1 MAHLRV
7 TVGEMSSSVESVLAR
22 LSQGREDRLRHVE
35 VRAAREATFSDWP
48 SWVTEEIRESFP
60 GVSQPWKHQ
69 IDAAQLAHDGNHVVL
84 STGTASGKSLA
95 YLLPILNAVEIGSHA
110 PNGRGATALYI
121 APTKA
126 LAHDQLRALDERNLP
141 WLRPATVDGDNS
153 REERQWAQQ
162 HANLVLT
169 NPDLLHH
176 SLLGAH
182 SRWAPFL
189 KRLEYIVIDEAH
201 VYRGVFGAHVSAVIR
216 RLRRVCD
223 HLGSSP
229 VIIAASATV
238 ADPAIAIHRLIG
250 DHVVEVTDDYSPTPE
265 RTIALWQPLDLGL
278 DNAEPVHRTA
288 TTEASHILADL
299 VADGRQTLAFV
310 RSRRAAEGV
319 ASMTRDL
326 LREIDPELVNG
337 VSSYRGGYL
346 PEERRAIE
354 DSLRDGSVRALATTN
369 ALELGIDISG
379 LDAVVIAGWPGTRSS
394 LWQQFGRAGRG
405 DSPALAIFI
414 AREDPL
420 DAFVVEHPSSILDAP
435 VEASV
440 FDPANPVILG
450 PHLCAA
456 ASEIPLTDEEAIRW
470 FGPTALEL
478 LEQLA
483 AQGFLRKRSTG
494 WFWTRRDRASD
505 LADLRSSGGAPI
517 RIVEESTGR
526 LLGTVDQASSH
537 TTVHPGAV
545 YTHQGVTSVVTELDL
560 EDLVATVVEEP
571 VDYTTHA
578 HEISDIR
585 ILDEYEGRPW
595 GDATIH
601 VGQVQVTSQ
610 VTSFQRRRL
619 FTGENL
625 GEQGLELP
633 ERELIT
639 TAVWW
644 TVTDDQCARAN
655 IDSTEIPGAVHAAEH
670 ASIALLPLFATCDR
684 WDIGGVS
691 TALHIDTGVT
701 TVFVY
706 DGYPGG
712 AGFAQH
718 GFDIARQ
725 WLTATRDL
733 IRECRCREGCPSC
746 IQSPKCGNGN
756 NPLDKASAVRVLTE
770 LLRNATD

>member
-1 MAHLRV
+1 MN
-7 TVGEMSSSVESVLAR
+7 TSIEGVLSR
-22 LSQGREDRLRHVE
+22 LSTGREDRLRHLE
-35 VRAAREATFSDWP
+35 VRPARAATFSPWP
-48 SWVTEEIRESFP
+48 AWVSADVRRSFP
-60 GVSQPWKHQ
+60 GVTQPWQHQ
-69 IDAAQLAHDGNHVVL
+69 VDAAEIAHAGAHVVL
-84 STGTASGKSLA
+84 ATGTASGKSLA
-95 YLLPILNAVEIGSHA
+95 YALPILSAIELGSSA
-110 PNGRGATALYI
+110 PNGRGSTALYI

-126 LAHDQLRALDERNLP
+126 LAHDQLRTMQERQLP
-141 WLRPATVDGDNS
+141 WLRAATVDGDNS
-153 REERQWAQQ
+153 YEERQWAQR

-176 SLLGAH
+176 SLLGSH
-182 SRWAPFL
+182 QRWAPFL
-189 KRLEYIVIDEAH
+189 KRLDYIVIDEAH
-201 VYRGVFGAHVSAVIR
+201 IYRGVFGAHVSAVIR
-216 RLRRVCD
+216 RLRRICD
-223 HLGSSP
+223 QLGSTP

-238 ADPAIAIHRLIG
+238 SEPAIAIQRLIG
-250 DHVVEVTDDYSPTPE
+250 DPVREITEDSSPTPE
-265 RTIALWQPLDLGL
+265 RTIALWQPMDLGI
-278 DNAEPVHRTA
+278 DGAEPVHRTA
-288 TTEASHILADL
+288 TTEAAHLLADL

-319 ASMTRDL
+319 AAMTRDL
-326 LREIDPELVNG
+326 LREIDPELVDT

-354 DSLRDGSVRALATTN
+354 NSLREGKIRALATTN

-379 LDAVVIAGWPGTRSS
+379 LDAVVIAGWPGTRAS

-405 DSPALAIFI
+405 DAPALAIFI

-420 DAFVVEHPSSILDAP
+420 DAFVVEHPASILDAP

-440 FDPANPVILG
+440 FDPTNPVILG

-456 ASEIPLTDEEAIRW
+456 AAEIPLTETDAVRW
-470 FGPTALEL
+470 FGPTSLAL
-478 LEQLA
+478 LA
-483 AQGFLRKRSTG
+483 DLADQGFLRKRSTG

-505 LADLRSSGGAPI
+505 LADLRSTGGAPI
-517 RIVEESTGR
+517 RIVEEDTGR
-526 LLGTVDQASSH
+526 LLGTIDQTSAHS
-537 TTVHPGAV
+537 TVHPGAV
-545 YTHQGVTSVVTELDL
+545 YTHQGVTSVVTALDL
-560 EDLVATVVEEP
+560 DDLVATVIEEP

-585 ILDEYEGRPW
+585 IVEEFEGRPW
-595 GDATIH
+595 GEASIH

-619 FTGENL
+619 LTGDNL

-633 ERELIT
+633 ERELNT

-644 TVTDDQCARAN
+644 TVSEEQCARAG
-655 IDSTEIPGAVHAAEH
+655 IEPSEIPGAVHAAEH

-691 TALHIDTGVT
+691 TARHIDTGIT

-746 IQSPKCGNGN
+746 VQSPKCGNGN
-756 NPLDKASAVRVLTE
+756 NPLNKNAAVRILTE
-770 LLRNATD
+770 LLRNSTD

>member
-1 MAHLRV
+1 M
-7 TVGEMSSSVESVLAR
+7 
-22 LSQGREDRLRHVE
+22 
-35 VRAAREATFSDWP
+35 
-48 SWVTEEIRESFP
+48 
-60 GVSQPWKHQ
+60 
-69 IDAAQLAHDGNHVVL
+69 
-84 STGTASGKSLA
+84 
-95 YLLPILNAVEIGSHA
+95 
-110 PNGRGATALYI
+110 
-121 APTKA
+121 
-126 LAHDQLRALDERNLP
+126 
-141 WLRPATVDGDNS
+141 
-153 REERQWAQQ
+153 
-162 HANLVLT
+162 
-169 NPDLLHH
+169 
-176 SLLGAH
+176 
-182 SRWAPFL
+182 
-189 KRLEYIVIDEAH
+189 
-201 VYRGVFGAHVSAVIR
+201 
-216 RLRRVCD
+216 
-223 HLGSSP
+223 
-229 VIIAASATV
+229 
-238 ADPAIAIHRLIG
+238 
-250 DHVVEVTDDYSPTPE
+250 
-265 RTIALWQPLDLGL
+265 
-278 DNAEPVHRTA
+278 
-288 TTEASHILADL
+288 
-299 VADGRQTLAFV
+299 
-310 RSRRAAEGV
+310 
-319 ASMTRDL
+319 
-326 LREIDPELVNG
+326 
-337 VSSYRGGYL
+337 
-346 PEERRAIE
+346 
-354 DSLRDGSVRALATTN
+354 
-369 ALELGIDISG
+369 
-379 LDAVVIAGWPGTRSS
+379 
-394 LWQQFGRAGRG
+394 
-405 DSPALAIFI
+405 
-414 AREDPL
+414 
-420 DAFVVEHPSSILDAP
+420 
-435 VEASV
+435 
-440 FDPANPVILG
+440 ILG

-456 ASEIPLTDEEAIRW
+456 ASEFPLTDEEAIRW
-470 FGPTALEL
+470 FGPSSIDL

-483 AQGFLRKRSTG
+483 FQGFLRKRTTG

-545 YTHQGVTSVVTELDL
+545 YTHQGVTSVVAELDL
-560 EDLVATVVEEP
+560 DDLVATVVEEP

-585 ILDEYEGRPW
+585 ILDEFEGRPW
-595 GDATIH
+595 GEATIH

-644 TVTDDQCARAN
+644 TVTDDQCTHAN

-701 TVFVY
+701 TVFDY

-756 NPLDKASAVRVLTE
+756 NPLDKAAAIRILTE
-770 LLRNATD
+770 LLRDATD

>member
-1 MAHLRV
+1 M
-7 TVGEMSSSVESVLAR
+7 
-22 LSQGREDRLRHVE
+22 Q
-35 VRAAREATFSDWP
+35 
-48 SWVTEEIRESFP
+48 
-60 GVSQPWKHQ
+60 
-69 IDAAQLAHDGNHVVL
+69 
-84 STGTASGKSLA
+84 
-95 YLLPILNAVEIGSHA
+95 
-110 PNGRGATALYI
+110 
-121 APTKA
+121 
-126 LAHDQLRALDERNLP
+126 ERQLP
-141 WLRPATVDGDNS
+141 WLRAATVDGDNS
-153 REERQWAQQ
+153 YEERLWAQR

-176 SLLGAH
+176 SLLGSH
-182 SRWAPFL
+182 MRWAPFL
-189 KRLEYIVIDEAH
+189 KRLDYIVIDEAH

-216 RLRRVCD
+216 RLRRICD

-238 ADPAIAIHRLIG
+238 AEPAISIQRLIG
-250 DHVVEVTDDYSPTPE
+250 DPIAEITEDSSPTPE
-265 RTIALWQPLDLGL
+265 RTIALWQPMDLGI
-278 DNAEPVHRTA
+278 DGAEPVHRTA
-288 TTEASHILADL
+288 TTEAAHLLADL

-319 ASMTRDL
+319 AAMTREL
-326 LREIDPELVNG
+326 LREIDPELIDT

-346 PEERRAIE
+346 PEERREIE
-354 DSLRDGSVRALATTN
+354 GSLRDGSIRALATTN

-379 LDAVVIAGWPGTRSS
+379 LDAVVIAGWPGTRAS

-405 DSPALAIFI
+405 DAPALAIFI

-420 DAFVVEHPSSILDAP
+420 DAFVVDHPESILGAP

-440 FDPANPVILG
+440 FDPTNPVILG

-456 ASEIPLTDEEAIRW
+456 AAEIPLTDTDAVRW
-470 FGPTALEL
+470 FGPTSLAL
-478 LEQLA
+478 LA
-483 AQGFLRKRSTG
+483 DLADQGFLRKRSTG

-505 LADLRSSGGAPI
+505 LADLRSTGGAPI
-517 RIVEESTGR
+517 RIVEEDTGR
-526 LLGTVDQASSH
+526 LLGTIDQASADS
-537 TTVHPGAV
+537 TVHPGAV
-545 YTHQGVTSVVTELDL
+545 YTHQGVTSVVTALDL

-585 ILDEYEGRPW
+585 IVEEHEGRPW
-595 GDATIH
+595 GDASIH
-601 VGQVQVTSQ
+601 IGQVQVTSQ

-619 FTGENL
+619 ITGDNL

-633 ERELIT
+633 ERELLT

-644 TVTDDQCARAN
+644 TVSEEQCTRAKV
-655 IDSTEIPGAVHAAEH
+655 DPSEIPGAVHAAEH
-670 ASIALLPLFATCDR
+670 ASIALLPFFATCDR

-691 TALHIDTGVT
+691 TARHIDTGIT

-733 IRECRCREGCPSC
+733 IRECRCRDGCPSC
-746 IQSPKCGNGN
+746 VQSPKCGNGN
-756 NPLDKASAVRVLTE
+756 NPLDKNASVRLLTE

>member
-1 MAHLRV
+1 MN
-7 TVGEMSSSVESVLAR
+7 TSIEGVLSR
-22 LSQGREDRLRHVE
+22 LSQGREDRLRHLE
-35 VRAAREATFSDWP
+35 VRPARGAVFSPWP
-48 SWVTEEIRESFP
+48 AWVSDEVQQSFP
-60 GVSQPWKHQ
+60 GVTQPWKHQ
-69 IDAAQLAHDGNHVVL
+69 VDAAEAAHQGEHVVL
-84 STGTASGKSLA
+84 ATGTASGKSLA
-95 YLLPILNAVEIGSHA
+95 YALPILNAIELGSTA
-110 PNGRGATALYI
+110 PNARGSTALYI

-126 LAHDQLRALDERNLP
+126 LAHDQLRTMQERQLP
-141 WLRPATVDGDNS
+141 WLRAATVDGDNS
-153 REERQWAQQ
+153 YEERQWAQR

-176 SLLGAH
+176 SLLGSH
-182 SRWAPFL
+182 MRWAPFL
-189 KRLEYIVIDEAH
+189 KRLDYIVIDEAH
-201 VYRGVFGAHVSAVIR
+201 IYRGVFGAHVSAVIR
-216 RLRRVCD
+216 RLRRICD
-223 HLGSSP
+223 HLGSAP

-238 ADPAIAIHRLIG
+238 AEPAIAIQRLIG
-250 DHVVEVTDDYSPTPE
+250 DPVIEITEDSSPMPE
-265 RTIALWQPLDLGL
+265 RTIALWQPMDLGI
-278 DNAEPVHRTA
+278 DGAEPVHRTA
-288 TTEASHILADL
+288 TTEAAHLLADL

-319 ASMTRDL
+319 AAMTRDL
-326 LREIDPELVNG
+326 LREIDPELVDT
-337 VSSYRGGYL
+337 VASYRGGYL

-354 DSLRDGSVRALATTN
+354 SSLRDGSIRALATTN

-379 LDAVVIAGWPGTRSS
+379 LDAVVIAGWPGTRAS

-405 DSPALAIFI
+405 DAPALAIFI

-420 DAFVVEHPSSILDAP
+420 DAFVVEHPESILGAP

-440 FDPANPVILG
+440 FDPTNPVILG

-456 ASEIPLTDEEAIRW
+456 AAEIPLTDADAVRW
-470 FGPTALEL
+470 FGPTSLAL
-478 LEQLA
+478 LA
-483 AQGFLRKRSTG
+483 DLADQGFLRKRSTG

-505 LADLRSSGGAPI
+505 LADLRSTGGAPI
-517 RIVEESTGR
+517 RIIEEDTGR
-526 LLGTVDQASSH
+526 LLGTIDQTSAHS
-537 TTVHPGAV
+537 TVHPGAV
-545 YTHQGVTSVVTELDL
+545 YTHQGVTSVVTALDL
-560 EDLVATVVEEP
+560 DDLVAAVVEEP

-585 ILDEYEGRPW
+585 VVEEHEGRPW
-595 GDATIH
+595 GEASIH
-601 VGQVQVTSQ
+601 IGQVQVTSQ

-619 FTGENL
+619 LTGDNL

-639 TAVWW
+639 TGVWW
-644 TVTDDQCARAN
+644 TVSEEQCTRAGVN
-655 IDSTEIPGAVHAAEH
+655 PSEIPGAVHAAEH
-670 ASIALLPLFATCDR
+670 ASIALLPFFATCDR

-691 TALHIDTGVT
+691 TARHIDTGIT

-733 IRECRCREGCPSC
+733 IRECRCRDGCPSC
-746 IQSPKCGNGN
+746 VQSPKCGNGN
-756 NPLDKASAVRVLTE
+756 NPLDKNAAVRLLTE

>member
-1 MAHLRV
+1 MN
-7 TVGEMSSSVESVLAR
+7 TSIEGVLSR
-22 LSQGREDRLRHVE
+22 LSQGREDRLRHLE
-35 VRAAREATFSDWP
+35 VRPARGAVFSPWP
-48 SWVTEEIRESFP
+48 VWVSDEVRQSFP
-60 GVSQPWKHQ
+60 GVTQPWKHQ
-69 IDAAQLAHDGNHVVL
+69 VDAAEAAHQGEHVVL
-84 STGTASGKSLA
+84 ATGTASGKSLA
-95 YLLPILNAVEIGSHA
+95 YALPILNAIELGSTA
-110 PNGRGATALYI
+110 PNGRGSTALYI

-126 LAHDQLRALDERNLP
+126 LAHDQLRTLQERQLP
-141 WLRPATVDGDNS
+141 WLRAATVDGDNS
-153 REERQWAQQ
+153 YEERQWAQR

-176 SLLGAH
+176 SLLGSH
-182 SRWAPFL
+182 MRWAPFL
-189 KRLEYIVIDEAH
+189 KRLDYIVIDEAH

-216 RLRRVCD
+216 RLRRICD

-238 ADPAIAIHRLIG
+238 AEPAIAIQRLIG
-250 DHVVEVTDDYSPTPE
+250 DPVIEITEDASPTPE
-265 RTIALWQPLDLGL
+265 RTIALWQPMDLGI
-278 DNAEPVHRTA
+278 DGAEPVHRTA
-288 TTEASHILADL
+288 TTEAAHLLADL

-319 ASMTRDL
+319 AAMTREL
-326 LREIDPELVNG
+326 LREIDPELVDT

-354 DSLRDGSVRALATTN
+354 SSLRDGSIRALATTN

-379 LDAVVIAGWPGTRSS
+379 LDAVVIAGWPGTRAS

-405 DSPALAIFI
+405 DAPALAIFI

-420 DAFVVEHPSSILDAP
+420 DAFVVEHPSSILGAP

-440 FDPANPVILG
+440 FDPTNPVILG
-450 PHLCAA
+450 PHLCATA
-456 ASEIPLTDEEAIRW
+456 AEIPLTDTDAVRW
-470 FGPTALEL
+470 FGPTSLVL
-478 LEQLA
+478 LADLA
-483 AQGFLRKRSTG
+483 DQGFLRKRSTG

-505 LADLRSSGGAPI
+505 LADLRSTGGAPI
-517 RIVEESTGR
+517 RIVEEDTGR
-526 LLGTVDQASSH
+526 LLGTIDQTSAHS
-537 TTVHPGAV
+537 TVHPGAV
-545 YTHQGVTSVVTELDL
+545 YTHQGVTSVVTALDL
-560 EDLVATVVEEP
+560 DDLVATVVEEP

-585 ILDEYEGRPW
+585 IVEEHEGHPW
-595 GDATIH
+595 GEASIH
-601 VGQVQVTSQ
+601 IGQVQVTSQ

-619 FTGENL
+619 ITGDNL
-625 GEQGLELP
+625 GEQGLTLP

-644 TVTDDQCARAN
+644 TVSEEQCTRAGV
-655 IDSTEIPGAVHAAEH
+655 DPSEIPGAVHAAEH
-670 ASIALLPLFATCDR
+670 ASIALLPFFATCDR

-691 TALHIDTGVT
+691 TARHIDTGIT

-733 IRECRCREGCPSC
+733 IRECRCRDGCPSC
-746 IQSPKCGNGN
+746 VQSPKCGNGN
-756 NPLDKASAVRVLTE
+756 NPLDKNAAVRLLTE

>member
-1 MAHLRV
+1 MN
-7 TVGEMSSSVESVLAR
+7 TSIEGVLSR
-22 LSQGREDRLRHVE
+22 LSQGREDRLRHLEVQPARGAIFSPWPTWVSPE
-35 VRAAREATFSDWP
+35 VRQ
-48 SWVTEEIRESFP
+48 SFP
-60 GVSQPWKHQ
+60 GIATPWKHQ
-69 IDAAQLAHDGNHVVL
+69 VDAAETAHRGEHVVL
-84 STGTASGKSLA
+84 ATGTASGKSLA
-95 YLLPILNAVEIGSHA
+95 YALPILSAIELGSTA
-110 PNGRGATALYI
+110 PNGRGSTALYI

-126 LAHDQLRALDERNLP
+126 LAHDQLRTMQERQLP
-141 WLRPATVDGDNS
+141 WLRAATVDGDNS
-153 REERQWAQQ
+153 YEERLWAQR

-176 SLLGAH
+176 SLLGSH
-182 SRWAPFL
+182 MRWAPFL
-189 KRLEYIVIDEAH
+189 KRLDYIVIDEAH

-216 RLRRVCD
+216 RLRRICD

-238 ADPAIAIHRLIG
+238 AEPAISIQRLIG
-250 DHVVEVTDDYSPTPE
+250 DPIAEITEDSSPTPE
-265 RTIALWQPLDLGL
+265 RTIALWQPMDLGI
-278 DNAEPVHRTA
+278 DGAEPVHRTA
-288 TTEASHILADL
+288 TTEAAHLLADL

-319 ASMTRDL
+319 AAMTREL
-326 LREIDPELVNG
+326 LREIDPELIDT

-346 PEERRAIE
+346 PEERREIE
-354 DSLRDGSVRALATTN
+354 GSLRDGSIRALATTN

-379 LDAVVIAGWPGTRSS
+379 LDAVVIAGWPGTRAS

-405 DSPALAIFI
+405 DAPALAIFI

-420 DAFVVEHPSSILDAP
+420 DAFVVDHPESILGAP

-440 FDPANPVILG
+440 FDPTNPVILG

-456 ASEIPLTDEEAIRW
+456 AAEIPLTDTDAVRW
-470 FGPTALEL
+470 FGPTSLAL
-478 LEQLA
+478 LA
-483 AQGFLRKRSTG
+483 DLADQGFLRKRSTG

-505 LADLRSSGGAPI
+505 LADLRSTGGAPI
-517 RIVEESTGR
+517 RIVEEDTGR
-526 LLGTVDQASSH
+526 LLGTIDQASADS
-537 TTVHPGAV
+537 TVHPGAV
-545 YTHQGVTSVVTELDL
+545 YTHQGVTSVVTALDL

-585 ILDEYEGRPW
+585 IVEEHEGRPW
-595 GDATIH
+595 GDASIH
-601 VGQVQVTSQ
+601 IGQVQVTSQ

-619 FTGENL
+619 ITGDNL

-633 ERELIT
+633 ERELLT

-644 TVTDDQCARAN
+644 TVSEEQCTRAKV
-655 IDSTEIPGAVHAAEH
+655 DPSEIPGAVHAAEH
-670 ASIALLPLFATCDR
+670 ASIALLPFFATCDR

-691 TALHIDTGVT
+691 TARHIDTGIT

-733 IRECRCREGCPSC
+733 IRECRCRDGCPSC
-746 IQSPKCGNGN
+746 VQSPKCGNGN
-756 NPLDKASAVRVLTE
+756 NPLDKNASVRLLTE

>member
-1 MAHLRV
+1 MN
-7 TVGEMSSSVESVLAR
+7 TSIEGVLAR
-22 LSQGREDRLRHVE
+22 LSQGREDRLRHLE
-35 VRAAREATFSDWP
+35 VRPARGAVFSPWP
-48 SWVTEEIRESFP
+48 AWVSDDVQQSFP
-60 GVSQPWKHQ
+60 GVTPPWKHQ
-69 IDAAQLAHDGNHVVL
+69 VDAAESAHRGEHVVL
-84 STGTASGKSLA
+84 ATGTASGKSLA
-95 YLLPILNAVEIGSHA
+95 YALPILNAIELGSTA
-110 PNGRGATALYI
+110 PNGRGSTALYI

-126 LAHDQLRALDERNLP
+126 LAHDQLRTMQERQLP
-141 WLRPATVDGDNS
+141 WLRAATVDGDNS
-153 REERQWAQQ
+153 YEERQWAQR

-176 SLLGAH
+176 SLLGSH
-182 SRWAPFL
+182 IRWAPFL
-189 KRLEYIVIDEAH
+189 KRLDYIVIDEAH
-201 VYRGVFGAHVSAVIR
+201 IYRGVFGAHVSAVIR
-216 RLRRVCD
+216 RLRRICD
-223 HLGSSP
+223 HLGSAP

-238 ADPAIAIHRLIG
+238 AEPAIAIQRLIG
-250 DHVVEVTDDYSPTPE
+250 DPVIEITEDSSPMPE
-265 RTIALWQPLDLGL
+265 RTIALWQPMDLGI
-278 DNAEPVHRTA
+278 DGAEPVHRTA
-288 TTEASHILADL
+288 TTEAAHLLADL

-319 ASMTRDL
+319 AAMTRDL
-326 LREIDPELVNG
+326 LREIDPELVDT

-346 PEERRAIE
+346 PEERRVIE
-354 DSLRDGSVRALATTN
+354 SSLRDGSIRALATTN

-379 LDAVVIAGWPGTRSS
+379 LDAVVIAGWPGTRAS

-405 DSPALAIFI
+405 DAPALAIFI

-420 DAFVVEHPSSILDAP
+420 DAFVVEHPESILGAP

-440 FDPANPVILG
+440 FDPTNPVILG

-456 ASEIPLTDEEAIRW
+456 AAEIPLTDADAVRW
-470 FGPTALEL
+470 FGPTSLAL
-478 LEQLA
+478 LA
-483 AQGFLRKRSTG
+483 DLADQGFLRKRSTG

-505 LADLRSSGGAPI
+505 LADLRSTGGAPI
-517 RIVEESTGR
+517 RIIEEDTGR
-526 LLGTVDQASSH
+526 LLGTIDQTSAHS
-537 TTVHPGAV
+537 TVHPGAV
-545 YTHQGVTSVVTELDL
+545 YTHQGVTSVVTALDL
-560 EDLVATVVEEP
+560 DDLVAAVVEEP

-585 ILDEYEGRPW
+585 VVEEHEGRPW
-595 GDATIH
+595 GEASIH
-601 VGQVQVTSQ
+601 IGQVQVTSQ

-619 FTGENL
+619 LTGDNL

-639 TAVWW
+639 TGVWW
-644 TVTDDQCARAN
+644 TVSEEQCTRAGV
-655 IDSTEIPGAVHAAEH
+655 DPSEIPGAVHAAEH
-670 ASIALLPLFATCDR
+670 ASIALLPFFATCDR

-691 TALHIDTGVT
+691 TARHIDTGIT

-733 IRECRCREGCPSC
+733 IRECRCRDGCPSC
-746 IQSPKCGNGN
+746 VQSPKYGNGN
-756 NPLDKASAVRVLTE
+756 NPLDKNAAVRLLTE
-770 LLRNATD
+770 LLRNSTD

>member
-1 MAHLRV
+1 MN
-7 TVGEMSSSVESVLAR
+7 TSIEGVLSR
-22 LSQGREDRLRHVE
+22 LSQGREDRLRHLE
-35 VRAAREATFSDWP
+35 VRPARGAVFSPWP
-48 SWVTEEIRESFP
+48 VWVSDEVRQSFP
-60 GVSQPWKHQ
+60 GVTQPWKHQ
-69 IDAAQLAHDGNHVVL
+69 VDAAEAAHRGEHVVL
-84 STGTASGKSLA
+84 ATGTASGKSLA
-95 YLLPILNAVEIGSHA
+95 YALPILNAIELGSTA
-110 PNGRGATALYI
+110 PNGRGSTALYI

-126 LAHDQLRALDERNLP
+126 LAHDQLRTMQERQLP
-141 WLRPATVDGDNS
+141 WLRAATVDGDNS
-153 REERQWAQQ
+153 YEERQWAQR

-176 SLLGAH
+176 SLLGSH
-182 SRWAPFL
+182 MRWAPFL
-189 KRLEYIVIDEAH
+189 KRLDYIVIDEAH
-201 VYRGVFGAHVSAVIR
+201 IYRGVFGAHVSAVIR
-216 RLRRVCD
+216 RLRRICD
-223 HLGSSP
+223 HLGSTP

-238 ADPAIAIHRLIG
+238 AEPAIAIQRLIG
-250 DHVVEVTDDYSPTPE
+250 DPVIEITEDASPTPE
-265 RTIALWQPLDLGL
+265 RTIALWQPMDLGI
-278 DNAEPVHRTA
+278 DGAEPVHRTA
-288 TTEASHILADL
+288 TTEAAHLLADL

-319 ASMTRDL
+319 AAMTRDL
-326 LREIDPELVNG
+326 LREIDPELVDT

-354 DSLRDGSVRALATTN
+354 SSLRDGSIRALATTN

-379 LDAVVIAGWPGTRSS
+379 LDAVVIAGWPGTRAS

-405 DSPALAIFI
+405 DAPALAIFI

-420 DAFVVEHPSSILDAP
+420 DAFVVEHPASILGAP

-440 FDPANPVILG
+440 FDPTNPVILG

-456 ASEIPLTDEEAIRW
+456 AAEISLTDTDAIRW
-470 FGPTALEL
+470 FGPTSLAL
-478 LEQLA
+478 LA
-483 AQGFLRKRSTG
+483 DLADQGFLRKRSTG

-505 LADLRSSGGAPI
+505 LADLRSTGGAPV
-517 RIVEESTGR
+517 RIVEEDTGR
-526 LLGTVDQASSH
+526 LLGTIDQTSAHS
-537 TTVHPGAV
+537 TVHPGAV
-545 YTHQGVTSVVTELDL
+545 YTHQGVTSVVTALDL

-585 ILDEYEGRPW
+585 IVEEHEGHPW
-595 GDATIH
+595 GEASIH
-601 VGQVQVTSQ
+601 IGQVQVTSQ

-619 FTGENL
+619 ITGDNL
-625 GEQGLELP
+625 GEQGLTLP
-633 ERELIT
+633 ERELLT

-644 TVTDDQCARAN
+644 TVSEEQCTRAGV
-655 IDSTEIPGAVHAAEH
+655 DPSEIPGAVHAAEH
-670 ASIALLPLFATCDR
+670 ASIALLPFFATCDR

-691 TALHIDTGVT
+691 TARHIDTGIT

-733 IRECRCREGCPSC
+733 IRECRCRDGCPSC
-746 IQSPKCGNGN
+746 VQSPKCGNGN
-756 NPLDKASAVRVLTE
+756 NPLDKNAAVRLLTE

>member
-1 MAHLRV
+1 MN
-7 TVGEMSSSVESVLAR
+7 TSIEGVLSR
-22 LSQGREDRLRHVE
+22 LSQGREDRLRHLE
-35 VRAAREATFSDWP
+35 VRPARGAVFSPWP
-48 SWVTEEIRESFP
+48 AWVSDEVQQSFP
-60 GVSQPWKHQ
+60 GVTQPWKHQ
-69 IDAAQLAHDGNHVVL
+69 VDAAEAAHQGEHVVL
-84 STGTASGKSLA
+84 ATGTASGKSLA
-95 YLLPILNAVEIGSHA
+95 YALPILNAIELGSTA
-110 PNGRGATALYI
+110 PNARGSTALYI

-126 LAHDQLRALDERNLP
+126 LAHDQLRTMQERQLP
-141 WLRPATVDGDNS
+141 WLRAATVDGDNS
-153 REERQWAQQ
+153 YEERQWAQR

-176 SLLGAH
+176 SLLGSH
-182 SRWAPFL
+182 MRWAPFL
-189 KRLEYIVIDEAH
+189 KRLDYIVIDEAH
-201 VYRGVFGAHVSAVIR
+201 IYRGVFGAHVSAVIR
-216 RLRRVCD
+216 RLRRICD
-223 HLGSSP
+223 HLGSTP

-238 ADPAIAIHRLIG
+238 AEPAIAIQRLIG
-250 DHVVEVTDDYSPTPE
+250 DPVIEITEDSSPMPE
-265 RTIALWQPLDLGL
+265 RTIALWQPMDLGI
-278 DNAEPVHRTA
+278 DGAEPVHRTA
-288 TTEASHILADL
+288 TTEAAHLLADL

-319 ASMTRDL
+319 AAMTRDL
-326 LREIDPELVNG
+326 LREIDPELVDT
-337 VSSYRGGYL
+337 VASYRGGYL

-354 DSLRDGSVRALATTN
+354 SSLRDGSIRALATTN

-379 LDAVVIAGWPGTRSS
+379 LDAVVIAGWPGTRAS

-405 DSPALAIFI
+405 DAPALAIFI

-420 DAFVVEHPSSILDAP
+420 DAFVVEHPESILGAP

-440 FDPANPVILG
+440 FDPTNPVILG

-456 ASEIPLTDEEAIRW
+456 AAEIPLTDADAVRW
-470 FGPTALEL
+470 FGPTSLAL
-478 LEQLA
+478 LA
-483 AQGFLRKRSTG
+483 DLADQGFLRKRSTG

-505 LADLRSSGGAPI
+505 LADLRSTGGAPI
-517 RIVEESTGR
+517 RIIEEDTGR
-526 LLGTVDQASSH
+526 LLGTIDQTSAHS
-537 TTVHPGAV
+537 TVHPGAV
-545 YTHQGVTSVVTELDL
+545 YTHQGVTSVVTALDL
-560 EDLVATVVEEP
+560 DDLVAAVVEEP

-585 ILDEYEGRPW
+585 VVEEHEGRPW
-595 GDATIH
+595 GEASIH
-601 VGQVQVTSQ
+601 IGQVQVTSQ

-619 FTGENL
+619 LTGDNL

-639 TAVWW
+639 TGVWW
-644 TVTDDQCARAN
+644 TVSEEQCTRAGVN
-655 IDSTEIPGAVHAAEH
+655 PSEIPGAVHAAEH
-670 ASIALLPLFATCDR
+670 ASIALLPFFATCDR

-691 TALHIDTGVT
+691 TARHIDTGIT

-733 IRECRCREGCPSC
+733 IRECRCRDGCPSC
-746 IQSPKCGNGN
+746 VQSPKCGNGN
-756 NPLDKASAVRVLTE
+756 NPLDKNAAVRLLTE